1 MPGERKGY
9 RELLEALERCGPD
22 DPKPLLDCFLE
33 NEVDPVLTCVVVR
46 KLYRYGHDSCGKILD
61 CLQKF
66 ERHPSEHRAK
76 EGWKAPAKVP
86 QRPQEAR
93 SEECPHPATR
103 FESARLRNGEKI
115 EWQQPS
121 IF

>member
-66 ERHPSEHRAK
+66 ERHPSEYHTK
-76 EGWKAPAKVP
+76 DDWKAP
-86 QRPQEAR
+86 QR
-93 SEECPHPATR
+93 CPRCRRRRGRRTTPP
-103 FESARLRNGEKI
+103 LQLGLNL
-115 EWQQPS
+115 
-121 IF
+121 

>member
-61 CLQKF
+61 YLQKF
-66 ERHPSEHRAK
+66 ERHPSEYHTK
-76 EGWKAPAKVP
+76 DDWKAPAKVP
-86 QRPQEAR
+86 QMPQEAGKADA
-93 SEECPHPATR
+93 PPPATR
-103 FESARLRNGEKI
+103 IESVRLRNGETFSW
-115 EWQQPS
+115 EQPPLL
-121 IF
+121 

>member
-61 CLQKF
+61 YLQKF
-66 ERHPSEHRAK
+66 ERHPSEYHTK
-76 EGWKAPAKVP
+76 DDWKAPAKVP
-86 QRPQEAR
+86 QRPQEAGKGDD
-93 SEECPHPATR
+93 PPPATR
-103 FESARLRNGEKI
+103 IESVRLRNGETLTW
-115 EWQQPS
+115 EQPPLL
-121 IF
+121 